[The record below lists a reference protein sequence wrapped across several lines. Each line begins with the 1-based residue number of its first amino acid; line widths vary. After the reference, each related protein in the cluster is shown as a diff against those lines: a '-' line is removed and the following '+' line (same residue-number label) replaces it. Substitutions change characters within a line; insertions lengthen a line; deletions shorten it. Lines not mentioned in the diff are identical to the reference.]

1 MTKHLPLVGFVC
13 FASFTVVGSAH
24 AEDKKYSMA
33 DLKALVEQKSYREVI
48 QHLGDIA
55 PSERKTEWTEYAGTA
70 AAGVVSS
77 ATRDEKLQYMLQIE
91 AQFPQVLKWPKYAS
105 VRGDSAREAFDTCFD
120 NRYAF
125 QECRDQ
131 ALKFVD
137 ADPKNAKVTLEVA
150 KSVRHGMAAYG
161 AVPFFKRA
169 LAAAAK
175 PAAICKDEDFQLAVV
190 AGLGVGKDD
199 SRLEEAIAMTYTC
212 WDDVKAPLIKELT
225 TESGSFHDRAC
236 DLFASKKTQ
245 LPADKEK
252 LCAAPR
258 KKK

>member
-1 MTKHLPLVGFVC
+1 MTNHLPLVGLVC
-13 FASFTVVGSAH
+13 IALGSSAR
-24 AEDKKYSMA
+24 ADDKKQYSMA

-55 PSERKTEWTEYAGTA
+55 PSERKGEWTELAGTA
-70 AAGVVSS
+70 AAGVVSG
-77 ATRDEKLQYMLQIE
+77 ATRDEKLQYMMEIE
-91 AQFPQVLKWPKYAS
+91 GQYPQVLKSTKYTT
-105 VRGDSAREAFDTCFD
+105 VRADSAREAFDTCFD

-137 ADPKNAKVTLEVA
+137 ADPKNAKATLGVA
-150 KSVRHGMAAYG
+150 KSVRHGMASYG

-175 PAAICKDEDFQLAVV
+175 PATVCKDEDFQIAVV
-190 AGLGVGKDD
+190 SGLGVPKDD
-199 SRLEEAIAMTYTC
+199 SRLEESIAMTYTC
-212 WDDVKAPLIKELT
+212 WEDVKGPLMKELT
-225 TESGSFHDRAC
+225 ADSGSFHDRAC